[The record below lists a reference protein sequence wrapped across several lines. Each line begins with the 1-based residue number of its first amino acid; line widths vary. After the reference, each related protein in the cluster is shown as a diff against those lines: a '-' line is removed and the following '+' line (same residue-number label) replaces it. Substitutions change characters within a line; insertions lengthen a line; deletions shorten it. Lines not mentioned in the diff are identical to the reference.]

1 MEGAD
6 IRRFYA
12 LLGKLH
18 PGDAAEMK
26 NMMVLDISRGRTTH
40 LRDLSAA
47 EMALLLLALERTV
60 EQTRKQSDERVKKA
74 RSLCL
79 LLMQR
84 LGIDTTDWNRVNAF
98 CRDLRI
104 AGKEFYPLS
113 LPELEALARKLRAM
127 GRKGGLRPSTKQKTE
142 ENKTTLMM
150 FRPDGG
156 DGAQC

>member
-1 MEGAD
+1 MDDAN

-18 PGDAAEMK
+18 LDDAAEMK
-26 NMMVLDISRGRTTH
+26 NTMVLDISRGRTTH
-40 LRDLSAA
+40 LHDLSAE
-47 EMALLLLALERTV
+47 EMTLLLLSLERTV
-60 EQTRKQSDERVKKA
+60 DDVRSSQLKKA

-79 LLMQR
+79 HLMQK

-104 AGKEFYPLS
+104 AGKDFYPLS

-127 GRKGGLRPSTKQKTE
+127 GRKGGLKPSAERQPE
-142 ENKTTLMM
+142 SKTTLMTL
-150 FRPDGG
+150 RLDGG

>member
-1 MEGAD
+1 MDDAN

-18 PGDAAEMK
+18 LDDAAEMK
-26 NMMVLDISRGRTTH
+26 NTMVLDISRGRTTH
-40 LRDLSAA
+40 LHDLSAE
-47 EMALLLLALERTV
+47 EMTLLLLSLERTV
-60 EQTRKQSDERVKKA
+60 DDVRSSQLKKA

-79 LLMQR
+79 HLMQK

-98 CRDLRI
+98 CLNRRI

-127 GRKGGLRPSTKQKTE
+127 MRHGGLKPSKPQGPAD
-142 ENKTTLMM
+142 KTTLMM